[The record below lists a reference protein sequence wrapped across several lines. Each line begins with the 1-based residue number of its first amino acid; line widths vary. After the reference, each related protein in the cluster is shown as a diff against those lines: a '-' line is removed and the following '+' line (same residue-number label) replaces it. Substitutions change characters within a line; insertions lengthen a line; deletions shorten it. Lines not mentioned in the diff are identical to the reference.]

1 MRHHS
6 SDSQRVID
14 QGVAQGDAAV
24 KDVDDGN
31 AAFGPLQRIA
41 QSAGRIEVDCDDL
54 ETTCGSGSAQRIA
67 AGCLSDTTF

>member
-6 SDSQRVID
+6 PDPKRVID
-14 QGVAQGDAAV
+14 QRFAQGHATME
-24 KDVDDGN
+24 DVDDGN

-54 ETTCGSGSAQRIA
+54 ETTRCSGSAQRIA
-67 AGCLSDTTF
+67 ASCLSDTTF